1 MWSALRSALRN
12 LLRKQHVESDLD
24 EEIQGYVDAVTE
36 EKIATGLT
44 SVEAR
49 RHALAESGG
58 FEQVKQAVRNGRAG
72 TLAESVA
79 QDVRYGL
86 RQLRRNPAF
95 TWTAVITLGLGI

>member
-1 MWSALRSALRN
+1 MWSALKSALRN

-24 EEIQGYVDAVTE
+24 EEIQSYVDAVTE

-72 TLAESVA
+72 TLAN
-79 QDVRYGL
+79 R
-86 RQLRRNPAF
+86 LRRMFVTGFANYAAILPSP
-95 TWTAVITLGLGI
+95 GQQ